1 MELLLSA
8 AGGVRP
14 CRCQCG
20 LPIASISSLLPH
32 GAGGSSGRGGNM
44 GGGGGSG
51 DGGGGGGDGIGFQ
64 STEPQQIGEDPN
76 SKAAAQFTEDVIILE
91 VGVILL
97 ALESLDSKDY
107 KI

>member
-1 MELLLSA
+1 
-8 AGGVRP
+8 
-14 CRCQCG
+14 
-20 LPIASISSLLPH
+20 
-32 GAGGSSGRGGNM
+32 M

>member
-20 LPIASISSLLPH
+20 LPIASISSLLPD

-51 DGGGGGGDGIGFQ
+51 DGGGGGGGGGDGFGLQ
-64 STEPQQIGEDPN
+64 STEPKQIGEDPN

-91 VGVILL
+91 VGVILPSP
-97 ALESLDSKDY
+97 SLHLKV
-107 KI
+107 

>member
-8 AGGVRP
+8 AGGVRRR
-14 CRCQCG
+14 RCQCG
-20 LPIASISSLLPH
+20 LPIASISSLLPD
-32 GAGGSSGRGGNM
+32 GAGGSSGRGGYM

-51 DGGGGGGDGIGFQ
+51 DGGGGGGGDGFGFQ

-91 VGVILL
+91 VGVILPSP
-97 ALESLDSKDY
+97 SLHLKA
-107 KI
+107 